1 MARTGAGALEETL
14 KAQDADRWL
23 SSRFI
28 ADGAA
33 RDDLVA
39 LYGLDNELAA
49 VSAKATNPLMGEIR
63 FAWWREGLEAI
74 RDGAAQR
81 SHPALEALVPAIRS
95 GALPIA
101 PLLAAIEARHVELDE
116 VWFADEPA
124 LDLYLDGLTGV
135 TLAAA
140 MRLDPAVAAE
150 AVRPAGRVIAFSQ
163 LLRRAATSPR
173 PGWTP
178 QAWDAAADT
187 DVAAH
192 LGHKLDLLVD
202 EARSAAPVSPGA
214 FPAIAHAALA
224 LTPNAGPIARRVRL
238 TLAVLR
244 GRI

>member
-1 MARTGAGALEETL
+1 ML
-14 KAQDADRWL
+14 
-23 SSRFI
+23 
-28 ADGAA
+28 
-33 RDDLVA
+33 
-39 LYGLDNELAA
+39 
-49 VSAKATNPLMGEIR
+49 
-63 FAWWREGLEAI
+63 
-74 RDGAAQR
+74 
-81 SHPALEALVPAIRS
+81 
-95 GALPIA
+95 
-101 PLLAAIEARHVELDE
+101 LLAATWLHVIFKLQG
-116 VWFADEPA
+116 VVAYALAVLPA
-124 LDLYLDGLTGV
+124 LPVVGMAVAVGLYFREETDEFERAVRVESALWATGV

-214 FPAIAHAALA
+214 FPAVAFPVHGAF
-224 LTPNAGPIARRVRL
+224 
-238 TLAVLR
+238 R
-244 GRI
+244 GS